1 MKKISFRSFLLGL
14 LPLFILAHF
23 AHHLL
28 PGMLTPLL
36 PFIRDDLALNYT
48 QTGWII
54 SAFTIAYGIGQLP
67 AGWLADRYGSRIV
80 VTIGVSG
87 VALAGILV
95 GISPTYFMVMAF
107 LVLLGLLGGGY
118 HPASAPLVSAAVEP
132 KNQGSALGIH
142 QIGGSAGFFMTPL
155 ITAAIASALGWRGS
169 FIAVAIPIFVI
180 GIILYVLL
188 GRFERV
194 GKTHQRVPATPAKVL
209 PLAGGSSRQL
219 TTAVVLGIAVQT
231 FVWSVI
237 SFIPL
242 FIVDRFNVSKEVAAA
257 FLTIVYSGG
266 LWGGP
271 LGGYLSDR
279 LGRVSVIVGLSL
291 IAGVAIYLLNLS
303 PFGWVMS
310 LVLIIVGMSYFLSL
324 PVFESYIIKHT
335 SEGSRSTVLGI
346 YYAGS
351 RGGPGA
357 MAPALGYIADHFGF
371 YVGFTLAGAAM
382 FATAIV
388 CSVFLWGSQD

>member
-1 MKKISFRSFLLGL
+1 MKKISFRSFLWGL
-14 LPLFILAHF
+14 LPLFVLAHF

-36 PFIRDDLALNYT
+36 PFIRDDLALDYT
-48 QTGWII
+48 QAGWII
-54 SAFTIAYGIGQLP
+54 SAFTIAYGVSQLP
-67 AGWLADRYGSRIV
+67 AGWLADHIGPRIV
-80 VTIGVSG
+80 LTIGISG

-118 HPASAPLVSAAVEP
+118 HPSSAPLVSAAVEP

-142 QIGGSAGFFMTPL
+142 QIGGSAGFFLTPL

-169 FIAVAIPIFVI
+169 FIAVAIPIFII
-180 GIILYVLL
+180 GVVVYVLL
-188 GRFERV
+188 GRFGYV
-194 GKTHQRVPATPAKVL
+194 KKTQQRVSTTPVGVS
-209 PLAGGSSRQL
+209 PIAGGSSRRL
-219 TTAVVLGIAVQT
+219 TAVIILGIAVQT

-242 FIVDRFNVSKEVAAA
+242 FIVDRFNVSKEAAAA
-257 FLTIVYSGG
+257 FLTIVYAGG
-266 LWGGP
+266 LWAGP

-279 LGRVSVIVGLSL
+279 FGRVPVVAGVSVI
-291 IAGVAIYLLNLS
+291 AGIVIYLLNVA

-310 LVLIIVGMSYFLSL
+310 LVLIVVGTSYFLSL

-335 SEGSRSTVLGI
+335 SEHNRSTVLGV
-346 YYAGS
+346 YYTGS

-357 MAPALGYIADHFGF
+357 MAPALGYLADHFGF
-371 YVGFTLAGAAM
+371 YTGFTLTGAAM

-388 CSVFLWGSQD
+388 CSVLLWGSRD